1 MVFFTLLKSKSNICY
16 SFLKTVA
23 QEINLYSYA
32 AYYHGGQQIC
42 ILHYRCLSCY
52 PHVIPSMLLKNT
64 VIMITFQLWLS
75 TCYHHRRHKVLQKT
89 ILFHI
94 FQFQFI
100 EFREEAPMINCK
112 RKYAGRIF
120 VSNKLNWDTPNRNSV
135 ETVNSSEKKLLFQ
148 APFTQLTKK
157 NDQQGETDFKITTNI
172 SVHM

>member
-64 VIMITFQLWLS
+64 DIMITFQLWLNKS
-75 TCYHHRRHKVLQKT
+75 NRHRRHKVLQKT

-120 VSNKLNWDTPNRNSV
+120 VSNKLY
-135 ETVNSSEKKLLFQ
+135 
-148 APFTQLTKK
+148 
-157 NDQQGETDFKITTNI
+157 
-172 SVHM
+172 